1 MVQDLLQKEKLS
13 RHMSLSH
20 EEEKTQNKYKL
31 VLCVDNYNGG
41 ERGRERT
48 KILYV
53 YTQRKKKNTRWVTV
67 LPIWTGMCLLLEVK
81 GQRATL
87 NSAVFQGK
95 KQHFW
100 KSKSFAAST
109 Q

>member
-53 YTQRKKKNTRWVTV
+53 YTQRKKKI
-67 LPIWTGMCLLLEVK
+67 LGGSQCYPF
-81 GQRATL
+81 GQGC
-87 NSAVFQGK
+87 VCY
-95 KQHFW
+95 
-100 KSKSFAAST
+100 
-109 Q
+109 

>member
-1 MVQDLLQKEKLS
+1 MQRGGKKLLSPYGQKQVEIEKFVEMVQDLLQKEKLS

-53 YTQRKKKNTRWVTV
+53 YTQRKKKY
-67 LPIWTGMCLLLEVK
+67 
-81 GQRATL
+81 
-87 NSAVFQGK
+87 
-95 KQHFW
+95 
-100 KSKSFAAST
+100 
-109 Q
+109 